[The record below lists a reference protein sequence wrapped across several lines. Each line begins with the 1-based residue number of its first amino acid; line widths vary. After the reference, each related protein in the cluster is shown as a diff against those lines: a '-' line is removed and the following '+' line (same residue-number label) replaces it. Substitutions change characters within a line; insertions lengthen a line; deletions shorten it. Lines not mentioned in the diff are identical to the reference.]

1 MATTETNMNASEFQ
15 DLLRNVLEQVIDARE
30 DADDPLADLAMDLE
44 GVRSVCT
51 FDDRGLLTR
60 NNGLVIEFE
69 DGTEFQ
75 VTIVQ
80 SA

>member
-1 MATTETNMNASEFQ
+1 MATTETNMNAREFQ
-15 DLLRNVLEQVIDARE
+15 DLLLNVLEQVLDARE

-44 GVRSVCT
+44 GVRSIST
-51 FDDRGLLTR
+51 FEDRGLLTR
-60 NNGLVIEFE
+60 NQGLVVEFE

-75 VTIVQ
+75 VAIVQ